1 MSTSLYCNSVI
12 VKSQNSGVSEWLH
25 TNSAFLSNFPP
36 FPTLAQSW
44 SGTSMHCCQR
54 PLWCF
59 RFLSAL
65 SSWLAEE
72 WIKGES
78 ELITSSIAKTQ
89 GPDSTKICFFSLWS
103 VVILRVTLKIC
114 ILTVWN
120 LLEIP
125 HPCQIVWGRGAQAFW
140 TTFKWAVRWLHDSG
154 PTFFSG
160 RIKIAHLNCPNT
172 LERDHL
178 TRQNLN
184 EISILV
190 ASIFCFASS

>member
-1 MSTSLYCNSVI
+1 MNPRIIWGNACQEMSTSLYCNSVI
-12 VKSQNSGVSEWLH
+12 VKSQNSGVSEWLQ

-36 FPTLAQSW
+36 LPTLAQSW

-89 GPDSTKICFFSLWS
+89 GLIAPTYVFFLLIFGHFKGHFKNMYSN
-103 VVILRVTLKIC
+103 RVEF
-114 ILTVWN
+114 VWN
-120 LLEIP
+120 P
-125 HPCQIVWGRGAQAFW
+125 PSMPNRFRGGFRLFEQH
-140 TTFKWAVRWLHDSG
+140 WLS
-154 PTFFSG
+154 SY
-160 RIKIAHLNCPNT
+160 KI
-172 LERDHL
+172 
-178 TRQNLN
+178 
-184 EISILV
+184 
-190 ASIFCFASS
+190 